1 MDIQNI
7 INQTDKLEKGYLI
20 QKYFNNKNDM
30 VKLMKEMA
38 VSLEETI
45 TLTVEKDGEISLSW
59 GDKNHLILYK

>member
-7 INQTDKLEKGYLI
+7 INQTDKREKGYLI